1 MLNENMVFVTKSKKT
16 LIWINPDIFVNSPKI
31 YLPQTKE
38 G

>member
-1 MLNENMVFVTKSKKT
+1 MVFLTKSKKT
-16 LIWINPDIFVNSPKI
+16 FIWINTDIFMNSPKI